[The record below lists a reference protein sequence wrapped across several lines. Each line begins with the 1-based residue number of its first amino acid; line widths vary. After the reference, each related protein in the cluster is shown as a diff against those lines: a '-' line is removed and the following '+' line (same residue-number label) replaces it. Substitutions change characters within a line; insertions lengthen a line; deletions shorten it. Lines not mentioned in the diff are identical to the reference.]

1 MIAKRGAA
9 SAALELKGAG
19 AARRKFASVTTDG
32 SGDRGVATTTPSADG
47 GKLVEGSAAIAAT
60 NSLTGFPPVVAP
72 DTHTMVFGS
81 FPGVASLSAT
91 QYYAHPQNQFWRLL
105 GVALNEPLTS
115 LPYDERLI
123 RLLAH
128 RIGVWDVL
136 AACERTGSL
145 DSAIRNA
152 SPNDFVSLRR
162 VAPSLRRVCFN
173 GKTAGRFEPVMRA
186 AGYETLVLP
195 SSSPAHA
202 SMTFD
207 QKLAAWQAVAAPF
220 AR

>member
-1 MIAKRGAA
+1 MLA
-9 SAALELKGAG
+9 
-19 AARRKFASVTTDG
+19 
-32 SGDRGVATTTPSADG
+32 
-47 GKLVEGSAAIAAT
+47 
-60 NSLTGFPPVVAP
+60 GFPPVVAP

-81 FPGVASLSAT
+81 FPGVASLTAT

-105 GVALNEPLTS
+105 GAVIDEPLAS
-115 LPYDERLI
+115 LPYDERLT

-145 DSAIRNA
+145 DAAIRNA
-152 SPNDFVSLRR
+152 SPNDFASLRR
-162 VAPSLRRVCFN
+162 HAPSLRRVCFN

-202 SMTFD
+202 TMSFD
-207 QKLAAWQAVAAPF
+207 QKLALWRAIALPLAG
-220 AR
+220 